1 MPILEAQATGRP
13 VVTSNVASMP
23 DVAGDAACLVDP
35 FSTDAIRDGV
45 LRVIDDADYREEL
58 VRRGFENVKRFHP
71 DVIADAYY
79 SLYRKIEDSLVGR
92 SGRG

>member
-1 MPILEAQATGRP
+1 MIE
-13 VVTSNVASMP
+13 
-23 DVAGDAACLVDP
+23 
-35 FSTDAIRDGV
+35 
-45 LRVIDDADYREEL
+45 DADYREEL
-58 VRRGFENVKRFHP
+58 VRRGGENVKRFHP